1 MPKVEAVLKGREQ
14 MKNSATPLRHLVFS
28 AVLSV
33 AAGAQEPT
41 FLEGFPDVPVLPEV
55 TENYA
60 DRVIFDTPSGTVAET
75 SIRGDI
81 KGREI
86 LDLYE
91 NKLIP
96 FGWNCQRHPMS
107 LTCTRENNRLLF
119 LDRTPA
125 KKKGLIILRLEPLK

>member
-1 MPKVEAVLKGREQ
+1 MPKVEAVLKGEPL
-14 MKNSATPLRHLVFS
+14 KNSVTTLRHLLFS
-28 AVLSV
+28 AALSFTV
-33 AAGAQEPT
+33 GAEEPT
-41 FLEGFPDVPVLPEV
+41 FLEGFPDVPLPPEV
-55 TENYA
+55 TEDDA
-60 DRVIFDTPSGTVAET
+60 ERVVFDTPSGTFAET
-75 SIRGDI
+75 SIRGDM

-119 LDRTPA
+119 LDKTPA
-125 KKKGLIILRLEPLK
+125 KRTGLIILRLEPLK